1 MTKAFFL
8 GVLLFGLLQTATPP
22 APKSQQEEIKARAEE
37 SGKAMLARDFGK
49 LADLTYPK
57 VVELMGGRAKM
68 VAYLVRETSKMQ
80 SEGFEF
86 LSVNIGQPG
95 AVVKGGDKLFSL
107 VPMTMKMKVPGG
119 TLTGES
125 YLLGIAGSDGRVWT
139 FISGADMDETKLK
152 AIVPEAVGRITLPT
166 SKPPVFK
173 KTP

>member
-1 MTKAFFL
+1 MMKTFFL

-22 APKSQQEEIKARAEE
+22 APRTQQDEIKARAEE
-37 SGKAMLARDFGK
+37 SGKAMLTGDFGK

-68 VAYLVRETSKMQ
+68 VAFLVKETSKMQ

-86 LSVNIGQPG
+86 LSVDIGQPG

-107 VPMTMKMKVPGG
+107 VPMTLKMKVPGG
-119 TLTGES
+119 TLTGNS
-125 YLLGIAGSDGRVWT
+125 YLLGISDGRVWT
-139 FISGADMDETKLK
+139 FISGSDMDETKLK
-152 AIVPEAVGRITLPT
+152 IIVPEAAGLITLPA
-166 SKPPVFK
+166 SKPPVFE